1 MTHTDRD
8 ARFDE
13 DAKLSDFER
22 ASTLY
27 DPEWLEQASCKD
39 MNQDDFFPPLN
50 KSQQPSVEV
59 TLTCRSCPVR
69 KECLMTIAEFEGKVI
84 GRGFFGGMS
93 PQSRQRVY
101 TYPVEQ
107 WTDVSHEMITD
118 YLVSKLK
125 GGQNVPVKERRARLT
140 MLKEMGL
147 E

>member
-22 ASTLY
+22 ASSLY
-27 DPEWLEQASCKD
+27 DPEWLERASCQD
-39 MNQDDFFPPLN
+39 MDQDDFFPPEN
-50 KSQQPSVEV
+50 KSQLPSIDVA
-59 TLTCRSCPVR
+59 LTCRSCPVR
-69 KECLMTIAEFEGKVI
+69 KECLMTIAEFEGNISSGK
-84 GRGFFGGMS
+84 GLFAGMS

-107 WTDVSHEMITD
+107 WADVSREMLTD
-118 YLVSKLK
+118 YAVTKIKAQRS
-125 GGQNVPVKERRARLT
+125 VPVKERRARLT
-140 MLKEMGL
+140 MLKET